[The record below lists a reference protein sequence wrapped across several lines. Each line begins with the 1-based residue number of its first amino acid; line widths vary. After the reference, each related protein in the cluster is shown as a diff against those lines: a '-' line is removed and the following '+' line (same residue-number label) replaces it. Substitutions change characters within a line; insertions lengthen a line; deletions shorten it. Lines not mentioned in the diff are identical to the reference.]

1 MNEQR
6 RIDIEHLIT
15 DGENPRFEAVS
26 TEEDALFSILEDQ
39 TTTTGNKVL
48 NLARDIAA
56 NGLNASELLIVS
68 PIEGTDDY
76 RVREGNR
83 RVTAIK
89 LSLDSSKVPAK
100 FNKLAPQFEKL
111 ADAMQKHRVIECY
124 VCNDENEIHRLLE
137 LRHGGEQDGV
147 GTVKWNATQKA
158 RFSSGGNHQSARALS
173 LVKHLEEDY
182 GKNELWSLAAKMPP
196 TNLGRF
202 ITTPKVRQQLGIN
215 IAGDDAHYLGGHN
228 ELLLDVLK
236 TISGG
241 VQSIYTRQNR
251 VNLIE
256 EAVQRIEPNRQSQQ
270 SLPFDKNAGTN
281 LAVSASDAVEPSG
294 NREAAILGPVPD
306 NVTNER
312 ERRRRDTSRDDA
324 VNIRKKPVSNNS
336 GKRMFGQTL
345 RPKGAK
351 SNDIYRGIDWI
362 DQQYL
367 KHPDELKHLL
377 PILGISLRLL
387 VETVAREYYAS
398 VNEDYGDNSLKHF
411 LKSVAKPRIKNKVDS
426 ARVND
431 FIFAADWTNG
441 DHNLDAILCKW
452 AHGTLSV
459 DRDSLVRESEL
470 VALIIKE
477 IWS

>member
-6 RIDIEHLIT
+6 HIDIEHLIT
-15 DGENPRFEAVS
+15 DEENPRFEAVS

-39 TTTTGNKVL
+39 TTASGNKVL

-100 FNKLAPQFEKL
+100 FSKLAPQFEKL
-111 ADAMQKHRVIECY
+111 ADAMQAHRIVECY
-124 VCNDENEIHRLLE
+124 VCDDEDEIHRLLE

-158 RFSSGGNHQSARALS
+158 RFSSGGNQQSARALS

-182 GKNELWSLAAKMPP
+182 GRNALWALAAKTPP

-202 ITTPKVRQQLGIN
+202 ITTPKVRQQLGIDV
-215 IAGDDAHYLGGHN
+215 AGDDSHYLGGHD
-228 ELLLDVLK
+228 ELLRDVLT
-236 TISGG
+236 TISSG
-241 VQSIYTRQNR
+241 VQSIYRQQDR
-251 VNLIE
+251 VDLIE
-256 EAVQRIEPNRQSQQ
+256 EAVQRIEPDRQSQQ
-270 SLPFDKNAGTN
+270 PLPFEKNAGT
-281 LAVSASDAVEPSG
+281 ASVVRASNVVTSSG
-294 NREAAILGPVPD
+294 NRETSTPGSAPD
-306 NVTNER
+306 NVTSEHEGER
-312 ERRRRDTSRDDA
+312 QDASRD
-324 VNIRKKPVSNNS
+324 NTIHMRKKPVSDNS

-345 RPKGAK
+345 RPKGSE
-351 SNDIYRGIDWI
+351 SNNIYRGIDWI

-367 KHPDELKHLL
+367 KHPDEVKHLL
-377 PILGISLRLL
+377 PILGFSLRLL
-387 VETVAREYYAS
+387 VETVAREYFAS
-398 VNEDYGDNSLKHF
+398 IGEDHGDSSLKAF
-411 LKSVAKPRIKNKVDS
+411 LKAVAKPILKKKLDS
-426 ARVND
+426 AGVND
-431 FIFAADWTNG
+431 FVFATDWING
-441 DHNLDAILCKW
+441 NHNLDAILGKW

-459 DRDSLVRESEL
+459 DRTSLVRESEL
-470 VALIIKE
+470 IALIIKE